1 MIKTIFQRNPNL
13 LTIFETSCW
22 NSTKDVKTIENT
34 LSKLA
39 SEIYCEYG
47 ITSNIPNIQITRQNN
62 RMNKGSFIV
71 NTNTIRLSYD
81 LFVNKL
87 KPPYYYKQKPISN
100 ILNNKECFE
109 TFIHEL
115 RHSLQ
120 ARKFDIDVSKD
131 VEFNWEMLNYNR
143 ENGQNKD
150 IQSVFTVCDNDLSP
164 LLYHIQPSERDAFLF
179 AQAICEE
186 FRLLMNQLYPNDLA
200 FQYPDDFSQF
210 NESVELSKL
219 KFHTQTPF
227 EDVDDIIRHINGVEP
242 TKPLNQKMWEVVQQT
257 QLKHHGRGL
266 FSKFL
271 YEDVQIE
278 EVISNETE
286 IDDIERN

>member
-62 RMNKGSFIV
+62 RMNKGSFI
-71 NTNTIRLSYD
+71 
-81 LFVNKL
+81 
-87 KPPYYYKQKPISN
+87 
-100 ILNNKECFE
+100 
-109 TFIHEL
+109 HEL

-143 ENGQNKD
+143 ENGQSKD
-150 IQSVFTVCDNDLSP
+150 IQSVFTVCDNDLST

-179 AQAICEE
+179 TQAICEE